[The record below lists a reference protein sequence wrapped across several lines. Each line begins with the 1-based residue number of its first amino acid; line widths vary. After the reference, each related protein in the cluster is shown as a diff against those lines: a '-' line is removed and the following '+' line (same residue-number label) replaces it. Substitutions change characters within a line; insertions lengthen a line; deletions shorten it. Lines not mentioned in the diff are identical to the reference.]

1 MQQMSRK
8 QEETDMFDSKEAY
21 LEKLKAKLDE
31 WNAQIDKLKA
41 KAAQSKA
48 DAKIEI
54 EKRVGD
60 LETRRQEVEN
70 KIQQLV
76 QASGSAWKDLKGGV
90 QRAWDKL
97 DEAVKS
103 ATAKFK

>member
-1 MQQMSRK
+1 MVD
-8 QEETDMFDSKEAY
+8 TKEAY

-48 DAKIEI
+48 DAKIKI

-60 LETRRQEVEN
+60 LETHRREVEN

-76 QASGSAWKDLKGGV
+76 QASGPAWKDLKGGV
-90 QRAWDKL
+90 QSAWSKL
-97 DEAVKS
+97 DEAVRS
-103 ATAKFK
+103 ATEKFK

>member
-1 MQQMSRK
+1 MV
-8 QEETDMFDSKEAY
+8 ESKEAY
-21 LEKLKAKLDE
+21 LEKLKAKMNE
-31 WNAQIDKLKA
+31 WNAEIDKLKA

-48 DAKIEI
+48 DLKIEI

-60 LETRRQEVEN
+60 LEPHRREVEN

-76 QASGSAWKDLKGGV
+76 QASGPAWEDLKEGV
-90 QRAWDKL
+90 QRAWNKL

-103 ATAKFK
+103 ATEKFK

>member
-1 MQQMSRK
+1 MVD
-8 QEETDMFDSKEAY
+8 TKEAY

-54 EKRVGD
+54 EKHVGD
-60 LETRRQEVEN
+60 LETRRREVEN
-70 KIQQLV
+70 KIQHLV
-76 QASGSAWKDLKGGV
+76 QASGPAWEDLKGGV
-90 QRAWDKL
+90 QSAWNKL
-97 DEAVKS
+97 DEAVRS
-103 ATAKFK
+103 ATEKFK

>member
-1 MQQMSRK
+1 MMVD
-8 QEETDMFDSKEAY
+8 TKEAY

-31 WNAQIDKLKA
+31 WNAEIDKLKA

-60 LETRRQEVEN
+60 LETQRQAVEN

-76 QASGSAWKDLKGGV
+76 QASGPAWEDLKGGV
-90 QRAWDKL
+90 QSAWNKL
-97 DEAVKS
+97 DEAVRS
-103 ATAKFK
+103 ATEKFK

>member
-1 MQQMSRK
+1 MVD
-8 QEETDMFDSKEAY
+8 TKEAY

-60 LETRRQEVEN
+60 LETQRQAVEN

-76 QASGSAWKDLKGGV
+76 QASRPAWEDLKGGV
-90 QRAWDKL
+90 QSAWNKL
-97 DEAVKS
+97 DEAVRS
-103 ATAKFK
+103 ATEKFK

>member
-1 MQQMSRK
+1 
-8 QEETDMFDSKEAY
+8 MFDTKEAY
-21 LEKLKAKLDE
+21 LEKLKAKVDE

-60 LETRRQEVEN
+60 LETQRQAVEN

-76 QASGSAWKDLKGGV
+76 QASGPAWEDLKGGV
-90 QRAWDKL
+90 QSAWNKL
-97 DEAVKS
+97 DEAVRS
-103 ATAKFK
+103 ATEKFK

>member
-1 MQQMSRK
+1 MMVD
-8 QEETDMFDSKEAY
+8 TKEAY

-60 LETRRQEVEN
+60 LETHRREVEN
-70 KIQQLV
+70 KIQHLV
-76 QASGSAWKDLKGGV
+76 QASGPAWEDLKGGV
-90 QRAWDKL
+90 QRAWNKL

-103 ATAKFK
+103 ATEKFK

>member
-1 MQQMSRK
+1 MVD
-8 QEETDMFDSKEAY
+8 TKEAY
-21 LEKLKAKLDE
+21 LEKLKAKMAE
-31 WNAQIDKLKA
+31 WNAQIDMLKA

-60 LETRRQEVEN
+60 LETHRQEVEH

-76 QASGSAWKDLKGGV
+76 QASGPAWEDLKVGVKSAWN
-90 QRAWDKL
+90 KL
-97 DEAVKS
+97 DEAVRS
-103 ATAKFK
+103 ATEKFK